1 MQQYLDTIIIRS
13 KNPQIN
19 YSNKTKKIII
29 TTNSNQQKSSITIK
43 KKYNL
48 SNPYKEPEIIPI
60 LIDKEFTNKYALDI
74 KIINDY

>member
-1 MQQYLDTIIIRS
+1 MQQYLDTVIIRS

-29 TTNSNQQKSSITIK
+29 TTNSNQQKSNITIK

-48 SNPYKEPEIIPI
+48 RNPYIEPEIIPI
-60 LIDKEFTNKYALDI
+60 IFNKEYSKKMILNS
-74 KIINDY
+74 KIL

>member
-1 MQQYLDTIIIRS
+1 MQQYLDTVIIRS

-43 KKYNL
+43 EKYNL

-60 LIDKEFTNKYALDI
+60 IFHKENS
-74 KIINDY
+74 KIL

>member
-1 MQQYLDTIIIRS
+1 MQQYLDTVIIRS

-48 SNPYKEPEIIPI
+48 RNPYIEPEIIPI
-60 LIDKEFTNKYALDI
+60 IFHKEYSKKMILNS
-74 KIINDY
+74 KIL